1 VGKTELARALAE
13 FLFDDEHAMIRIDM
27 SEYQEKHTV
36 ARLLGAPPGY
46 VGFEE
51 GGQLTEA
58 VRRKPYSVILFDEIE
73 KAHPD
78 IFNVMLQILD
88 DGRLT
93 DGQGRTVN
101 FKNTLLIM
109 TSNVGS
115 HRILDY
121 KGSYAGRG
129 YDDMK
134 NAVMNEL
141 RAGFRPEFL
150 NRIDEIIVFHALSE
164 DHLKQIVDIQLA
176 SLRHRLAD
184 RHIELTLTDAAK
196 THLVKT
202 GYDPVYGARPLKRAI
217 QKQVETRLGRLMIA
231 GKVHDGEEI
240 AVDYDAK
247 KDELVFE
254 PITTISKNLSQ
265 ASTN

>member
-1 VGKTELARALAE
+1 MILQTLLDAVFSRAELL
-13 FLFDDEHAMIRIDM
+13 HNMIRIDM

-51 GGQLTEA
+51 GGQLTEG

-101 FKNTLLIM
+101 FRNTILIM

-115 HRILDY
+115 HRILEY
-121 KGSYAGRG
+121 KGAFEGAG
-129 YDDMK
+129 YDQMK
-134 NAVMNEL
+134 DAVLNEL
-141 RAGFRPEFL
+141 RGGFRPEFL
-150 NRIDEIIVFHALSE
+150 NRIDEIIVFHSLSE
-164 DHLKQIVDIQLA
+164 EHLKEIIEIQLTN
-176 SLRHRLAD
+176 LRGRLAE
-184 RHIELTLTDAAK
+184 RHIRLILSDEARV
-196 THLVKT
+196 HLVRS
-202 GYDPVYGARPLKRAI
+202 GYEPTYGARPLKRAI
-217 QKQVETRLGRLMIA
+217 QKQIETRLGRMII
-231 GKVHDGEEI
+231 GGQVGDGQEVTVDFDGVKKELTFS
-240 AVDYDAK
+240 AV
-247 KDELVFE
+247 
-254 PITTISKNLSQ
+254 PG
-265 ASTN
+265 

>member
-1 VGKTELARALAE
+1 
-13 FLFDDEHAMIRIDM
+13 
-27 SEYQEKHTV
+27 
-36 ARLLGAPPGY
+36 

-78 IFNVMLQILD
+78 VFNVMLQILD

-101 FKNTLLIM
+101 FKNTILIM

-115 HRILDY
+115 HRTLEY
-121 KGSYAGRG
+121 KGAYAGESYEG
-129 YDDMK
+129 MK
-134 NAVMNEL
+134 DAVMNEL
-141 RAGFRPEFL
+141 RSGFRPEFL
-150 NRIDEIIVFHALSE
+150 NRVDEIIVFHALSE
-164 DHLKQIVDIQLA
+164 EHLRQIVQIQLGN
-176 SLRHRLAD
+176 LRQRLAD
-184 RHIELTLTDAAK
+184 RHIQLTLTDSAT

-202 GYDPVYGARPLKRAI
+202 GYDPIYGARPLKRAI

-231 GKVHDGEEI
+231 GKVHDGEEVV
-240 AVDYDAK
+240 VDYDPAR
-247 KDELVFE
+247 DELAFQPMPV
-254 PITTISKNLSQ
+254 L
-265 ASTN
+265 A